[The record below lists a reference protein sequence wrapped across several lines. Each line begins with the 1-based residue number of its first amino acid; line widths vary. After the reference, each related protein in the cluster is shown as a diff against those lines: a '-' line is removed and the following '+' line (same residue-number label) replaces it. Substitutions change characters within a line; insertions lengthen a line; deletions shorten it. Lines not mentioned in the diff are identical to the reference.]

1 MIFIHVMVA
10 AGVCF
15 GEKERLHLIQNKT
28 KVNNAKLYLETL
40 LLELVQDW
48 LHLSVHTTKLAQ
60 DCIATNC
67 SEFIG
72 KDE

>member
-1 MIFIHVMVA
+1 MVA